1 MKLKLRGKIKIESNI
16 LPNLK
21 EERKIL
27 ELVGGENL
35 SVKEKTIK
43 ISLEQIKILNAA
55 IPAILRESEHAKEL
69 VTVGGLIKKQQI
81 HILKTNRKKYLK
93 NLNILKSVLK
103 SKEKENWIKGGNYY
117 IQFSTKVF
125 HKLSSRLLIYNR
137 GLSED
142 LKAAN
147 IAIIPQT
154 YLSIMLLSIFLSIIF
169 GFFLFLSMG
178 FNLILGLFVLPL
190 TTLIL
195 FYTYPSTRANE
206 IDKKINSE
214 IAFAT
219 IHMGALAGA
228 NIGPIKLFGI
238 ISSSKDYP
246 NMGFEIK
253 KVLNQVTVFGYNV
266 ISSLK
271 NVAKK
276 TRNNKLAELLGGI
289 ATNLN
294 NGGELRSYLEK
305 KSESFLVDYKL
316 ERKKYIDLASTF
328 LDIYISVLIAAPLI
342 FILLAIIMDMVGLG
356 SNSIGFENII
366 IFSLLGIV
374 ILNILFIMVLN
385 FKQPETQ

>member
-1 MKLKLRGKIKIESNI
+1 MKSNI
-16 LPNLK
+16 MSNLG
-21 EERKIL
+21 EEREIL
-27 ELVGGENL
+27 ELIRDDSETK
-35 SVKEKTIK
+35 KEKITEA
-43 ISLEQIKILNAA
+43 SLEQIKILNAP
-55 IPAILRESEHAKEL
+55 IPLILRESENSKEL
-69 VTVGGLIKKQQI
+69 VSVEGLR
-81 HILKTNRKKYLK
+81 RKKVFILRKTKKNYLK
-93 NLNILKSVLK
+93 NLNILRNVLK
-103 SKEKENWIKGGNYY
+103 SKEKNGKVNGGNYY
-117 IQFSTKVF
+117 IKFSTKIF
-125 HKLSSRLLIYNR
+125 HKLSSKLLIYNR

-154 YLSIMLLSIFLSIIF
+154 YISMMLLSVLLSIIF
-169 GFFLFLSMG
+169 GIALFFSVGL
-178 FNLILGLFVLPL
+178 NLIIGTVILPITLF
-190 TTLIL
+190 IL
-195 FYTYPSTRANE
+195 FYLYPSSRANE

-228 NIGPIKLFGI
+228 NIGPIKLFEI
-238 ISSSKDYP
+238 ISSSGDYP
-246 NMGFEIK
+246 SVGFEIR
-253 KVLNQVTVFGYNV
+253 KVLNQVTVFGYN
-266 ISSLK
+266 ISSSLK

-276 TRNNKLAELLGGI
+276 TRNNKLSELLGGI

-356 SNSIGFENII
+356 SNSIGFGNII
-366 IFSLLGIV
+366 LFSVMGIV
-374 ILNILFIMVLN
+374 ILNVLFILVLN